1 MAVVLLESEAYGLRA
16 SRHPIAYFEYLV
28 HTDSVV
34 LLGAGIDDDVEEDF
48 VGTDNVATCAGEVG
62 EHAEL
67 EVNGSPKGGVSEGD
81 SAPVLADMGDED
93 VEDQVARREGV
104 GLVPVVIANA

>member
-16 SRHPIAYFEYLV
+16 SRHPIAYLEYLV
-28 HTDSVV
+28 RTDSVV
-34 LLGAGIDDDVEEDF
+34 LLGAGVDDDVEGGF
-48 VGTDNVATCAGEVG
+48 SGTDNIATCAGEVG
-62 EHAEL
+62 ERA